1 MDKVKKD
8 NLEMK
13 NQVQGQHSII
23 SGLRKERE
31 LWSKELAQQG
41 NLIHM
46 AIRYH
51 IFMYKISYL
60 FETLGVFVNCNCL

>member
-1 MDKVKKD
+1 MYLNKGTKTKLEQQIEGLQGKVKDQDRLKKD
-8 NLEMK
+8 NLELK

-41 NLIHM
+41 Q
-46 AIRYH
+46 
-51 IFMYKISYL
+51 
-60 FETLGVFVNCNCL
+60 

>member
-1 MDKVKKD
+1 MYFKGTKTKLEQQIEGLQGKVKDQDRLKKD
-8 NLEMK
+8 NLELK

-41 NLIHM
+41 Q
-46 AIRYH
+46 
-51 IFMYKISYL
+51 
-60 FETLGVFVNCNCL
+60 

>member
-1 MDKVKKD
+1 MESLQAKVKDLDRLKKD

-41 NLIHM
+41 NNNSVWVAHSLSDHP
-46 AIRYH
+46 
-51 IFMYKISYL
+51 SY
-60 FETLGVFVNCNCL
+60 